1 MAQRVLGIDLG
12 AHSVK
17 VAEVEVGFNLARLVH
32 LWTVPVPQEPGAS
45 LARALAALKGMA
57 RPHGTVDEV
66 AVGLPGDRVLLRL
79 LEIPFSDA
87 KKVAPIVG
95 HELADDLPWELE
107 SVVYD
112 HTVLPVGQGKILA
125 AAARSADVK
134 ALLGELA
141 ALKLEPRALPVSP
154 LSYGG
159 LARRLEGA
167 GAGTLLVCDVGH
179 LRTNLCLIAGGRVLA
194 ARTISRGGHHVTEA
208 IRQCLQLSYAEAE
221 AYKEREVELQLGET
235 GQPLQTALLGATA
248 PLLRELGLTLGLQGA
263 KLGVRAERVLLCGGG
278 SLLRG
283 LDGYLSAGLGLP
295 VEPIRLDLG
304 AKGAPGA
311 DLPPAGQA
319 LGALALSLALEA
331 GSRNRLDLR
340 RGEFAYQTDTSLF
353 RDKLITIAVSAVL
366 ILVFAALNAFMS
378 LRALREEEK
387 SLTTQLKRAT
397 QLVFGETMVNPAKVS
412 RQVKQGARAVASG
425 IPQRT
430 AFDIL
435 HMLSTEAP
443 PAAKVK
449 LDITRLEIKP
459 GKTYLKGTADSRSA
473 VDDIVKQLEKNPC
486 FSKIATGTISDVSEG
501 KKQFSLTMD
510 TPCF

>member
-32 LWTVPVPQEPGAS
+32 LWTVPVPQEPGPS
-45 LARALAALKGMA
+45 LARALVALKGMA
-57 RPHGTVDEV
+57 RPQGGIDEV
-66 AVGLPGDRVLLRL
+66 AVGVPGDRVLLRL
-79 LEIPFSDA
+79 LEIPFSEA

-112 HTVLPVGQGKILA
+112 HAVLPVGAGKILA
-125 AAARSADVK
+125 AAARSEDIK
-134 ALLGELA
+134 ALLAELSS
-141 ALKLEPRALPVSP
+141 LKLEPRALPISP

-159 LARRLEGA
+159 VVRRLEGME
-167 GAGTLLVCDVGH
+167 TVLCCDVGH
-179 LRTNLCLIAGGRVLA
+179 LRTNLCLLAGGRVLA

-221 AYKEREVELQLGET
+221 AYKEREAELRLDEPAP
-235 GQPLQTALLGATA
+235 PLQAALTAANA
-248 PLLRELGLTLGLQGA
+248 PLLREIGLTVGLQGA
-263 KLGVRAERVLLCGGG
+263 KLGVRPERVLLCGGG

-295 VEPIRLDLG
+295 VEPIRLDLA

-331 GSRNRLDLR
+331 GGRNRLDLR
-340 RGEFAYQTDTSLF
+340 RGEFAYHTDTSLF

-366 ILVFAALNAFMS
+366 VLVFAALNAFMS

-387 SLTTQLKRAT
+387 SLTLQLKRAT
-397 QLVFGETMVNPAKVS
+397 QMVFGETMVNPAKVS

-459 GKTYLKGTADSRSA
+459 GKTYVKGTADSRSA
-473 VDDIVKQLEKNPC
+473 VDDIVKQLEKNKC
-486 FSKIATGTISDVSEG
+486 FSKIATGTISEVSEG